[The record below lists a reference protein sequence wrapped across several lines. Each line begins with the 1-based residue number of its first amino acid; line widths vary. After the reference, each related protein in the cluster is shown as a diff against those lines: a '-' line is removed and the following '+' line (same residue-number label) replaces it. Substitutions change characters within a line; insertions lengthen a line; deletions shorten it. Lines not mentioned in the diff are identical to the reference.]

1 MCAVPS
7 SNNLWSECQRL
18 ATEAAEFS
26 LGLLWDRYTPT
37 GKLIAGPTA
46 VVKGPFTPQGSGS
59 GSGGGGGGGES
70 LQTVALLEER
80 KGDNSVVVLVA
91 NTANVPMMFDLTL
104 GGSQNYDDH
113 AVRRHNIPPLQ
124 SHLSIYPSESSY
136 LSHVI

>member
-26 LGLLWDRYTPT
+26 LGLLWDRYTPA
-37 GKLIAGPTA
+37 GKLIAGPSA
-46 VVKGPFTPQGSGS
+46 AVKGPFTE
-59 GSGGGGGGGES
+59 GSGGSGGGGGES

-104 GGSQNYDDH
+104 GGSQNYDNH

-124 SHLSIYPSESSY
+124 SHLSIYPLESSY